1 MKIKI
6 YAIGKIKDFYKAGCD
21 EYIKRLSSYCK
32 IEVVEVKDEPVSDKP
47 NDSEITK
54 VKNIEGD
61 RVLKL
66 LKLNEYLIG
75 LDLNKKEVDSV
86 GFSRYLQQKL
96 EENGSNISFVIGGS
110 YGLSDALKQRV
121 NDSLS
126 FSKLTFL
133 HQLTR
138 LILLEQIYR
147 AFKIINNEN
156 YHKWKLKNLNI

>member
-32 IEVVEVKDEPVSDKP
+32 IEIVEVKDEPVSDKP
-47 NDSEITK
+47 NESEITK

-66 LKLNEYLIG
+66 LKPNEYLIG

-138 LILLEQIYR
+138 LILLEQISR

-156 YHKWKLKNLNI
+156 YHK